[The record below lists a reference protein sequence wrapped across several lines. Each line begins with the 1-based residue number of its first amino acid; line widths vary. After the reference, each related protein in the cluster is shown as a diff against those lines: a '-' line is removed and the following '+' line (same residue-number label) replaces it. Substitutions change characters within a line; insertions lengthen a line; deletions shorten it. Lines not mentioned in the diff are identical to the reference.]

1 MADEIPHLPDFAG
14 EIENVGVD
22 HFIQELLGGH
32 EEDDDDDDDDDGK
45 QEASPPPKKRQR
57 RSKGDEAIQ
66 RWVSIEK
73 ILGAH
78 VTLKD
83 VRPKQEFW
91 LTVRSSEMP
100 CLNPLLWFQISY
112 EGEEVPENVEFL
124 ALSLPTK
131 IERSKFNYYA
141 KAAGLKMRDKDWTRT
156 TKLPSD
162 YLGKSPVLKVLM
174 AKESYLKALLV
185 YGEAFVDQMSP
196 DVLDRLCKV
205 DLYRPFVVDGIPE
218 HLRFSVPKK
227 IPPEHEGTWADI
239 SKALSIY
246 KNTGVFEF
254 PTMSPVDGFLDN
266 DHKLIAARK
275 SEGVLG
281 THMKL
286 FTVNSSPSLAC
297 FPVGAVAPGPLFGG
311 RKNLLDPS
319 FDWEEAKEFTIV
331 FAEHIPD
338 YIFKRLCA
346 YGKPVTLYGDPDRRI
361 VDPFGGVNH
370 FNGFKFLCEKSPY
383 VTKIPWGDT
392 EWQRHVYAAFRGEG
406 GLNLSILERWHA
418 EGNFDHFK
426 IVRSGPSWK
435 DIKKHLRLGVP
446 TPAGKF
452 IFCGD
457 EAILKSVNDFKH
469 QQSAKR
475 MFDWNTLSIRSTLT
489 STLVNT
495 STLTAN
501 FCGESESGVVLIS
514 SLTPFSL
521 VASVASLATSRLLVV
536 MVP

>member
-1 MADEIPHLPDFAG
+1 MADETEPHPDFAG

-22 HFIQELLGGH
+22 RFIEQLLEGDH
-32 EEDDDDDDDDDGK
+32 DDGK
-45 QEASPPPKKRQR
+45 EEASPPPKKRQR
-57 RSKGDEAIQ
+57 RSKGDEPIQ

-73 ILGAH
+73 ILGTH
-78 VTLKD
+78 VTLRD
-83 VRPKQEFW
+83 VRPKQEVW
-91 LTVRSSEMP
+91 LTVRASEMP
-100 CLNPLLWFQISY
+100 SLNPLLWFQISY
-112 EGEEVPENVEFL
+112 EGEELPENVEFL

-141 KAAGLKMRDKDWTRT
+141 KAAGLKMRDKDWTRAT
-156 TKLPSD
+156 NLPSA
-162 YLGKSPVLKVLM
+162 YLGKSPVLKVLL
-174 AKESYLKALLV
+174 ATESYLKALLV
-185 YGEAFVDQMSP
+185 YGESFVDQLSP
-196 DVLDRLCKV
+196 DQLDRLCKV

-218 HLRFSVPKK
+218 RLRFSVPKK
-227 IPPEHEGTWADI
+227 MPPEHEGAWADI
-239 SKALSIY
+239 SKALSTY
-246 KNTGVFEF
+246 KSTGVFEF
-254 PTMSPVDGFLDN
+254 PTMAPVDGFLDKE
-266 DHKLIAARK
+266 HKLIAARK
-275 SEGVLG
+275 SEGVLRK
-281 THMKL
+281 HLKL

-297 FPVGAVAPGPLFGG
+297 FPVGAVAPGPLFGHG

-319 FDWEEAKEFTIV
+319 FDWDGAKEFTIV

-361 VDPFGGVNH
+361 VDPFGGENH
-370 FNGFKFLCEKSPY
+370 FNGFKFLCEISPS

-406 GLNLSILERWHA
+406 GLNLSILEKWHA

-426 IVRSGPSWK
+426 IVRGGLSWK
-435 DIKKHLRLGVP
+435 EIKKHLHLGVP
-446 TPAGKF
+446 TPSGKF

-457 EAILKSVNDFKH
+457 ESILKSVNDFKH

-475 MFDWNTLSIRSTLT
+475 MFDWNTLSIRSSST

-495 STLTAN
+495 TTLTAN

-521 VASVASLATSRLLVV
+521 VASVASLATSRLLVL